1 MIPSKLK
8 SPPKYFARGMSAIGG
23 MLLLS
28 SCSSAP
34 DVTQTLNPG
43 SWVGGWFETE
53 QASAAERERTAIPG
67 EDEDYRRLTIAEQ
80 PFSGDIRRDYEG
92 VVNAL
97 VADRR
102 LASYTDQ
109 EIRKTVPPVS
119 RVPVSDRGGD
129 SLDLPDDGG
138 AAEALANQLPDS
150 QRPDN
155 SVENIPSSG
164 EISEDSAIER
174 AQSEDGV
181 QQAAR
186 ATPSDQASEPENSR
200 GSSQPV
206 RSQTRDSQTRD
217 SDFAVLT
224 NRSLPQV
231 EALGTPR
238 LAIGN
243 NGRLLATLFY
253 PQNTIELPSED
264 NEIFDE
270 IIRFYQDYEVSQLY
284 IIGHAS
290 QSDAEGFTS
299 GMLSTYKLALD
310 RAIQVGERL
319 IARGLSRDTIQIDGR
334 GANQPLY
341 SEATPNGAIGN
352 RRVEVYV
359 EF

>member
-8 SPPKYFARGMSAIGG
+8 SPPKYFARWMQAIAGA
-23 MLLLS
+23 LLLS

-119 RVPVSDRGGD
+119 RVPVSDSGGA

-138 AAEALANQLPDS
+138 AAEALANQLPDR
-150 QRPDN
+150 QA
-155 SVENIPSSG
+155 ENIPSSG
-164 EISEDSAIER
+164 ESSEGSAIER
-174 AQSEDGV
+174 D
-181 QQAAR
+181 QQTAGLA
-186 ATPSDQASEPENSR
+186 PSDQASAPESNR
-200 GSSQPV
+200 GSSQAA
-206 RSQTRDSQTRD
+206 RSQTRD

-224 NRSLPQV
+224 NRNLPPV

>member
-8 SPPKYFARGMSAIGG
+8 SPPKYFPFWMWAIAGV
-23 MLLLS
+23 LLLS
-28 SCSSAP
+28 GCSSAP
-34 DVTQTLNPG
+34 DVAQTLNPG

-67 EDEDYRRLTIAEQ
+67 EDADYRRLTIAEQ
-80 PFSGDIRRDYEG
+80 PFSGDVRRDYEG

-97 VADRR
+97 VADKR

-119 RVPVSDRGGD
+119 RVPGSDREGD

-138 AAEALANQLPDS
+138 KAEALANQLPDS
-150 QRPDN
+150 QLPDAGD
-155 SVENIPSSG
+155 ENIEATDQTGQSG
-164 EISEDSAIER
+164 DR
-174 AQSEDGV
+174 D

-186 ATPSDQASEPENSR
+186 ATPSDQATEPENSR
-200 GSSQPV
+200 DSSQNS
-206 RSQTRDSQTRD
+206 RSQTRD

>member
-8 SPPKYFARGMSAIGG
+8 SPPKYFARGMSAIASA
-23 MLLLS
+23 LLLS

-138 AAEALANQLPDS
+138 AAEALANQLPD
-150 QRPDN
+150 N
-155 SVENIPSSG
+155 SAENIPLSG
-164 EISEDSAIER
+164 ESSEDSAVER
-174 AQSEDGV
+174 APSEDGT

-200 GSSQPV
+200 DTSQNS
-206 RSQTRDSQTRD
+206 RSQTRD

>member
-1 MIPSKLK
+1 
-8 SPPKYFARGMSAIGG
+8 MSAICG

-34 DVTQTLNPG
+34 DSAQPLNPG

-80 PFSGDIRRDYEG
+80 PFSGDVRRDYEG

-119 RVPVSDRGGD
+119 RLAVSDRGDD

-150 QRPDN
+150 Q
-155 SVENIPSSG
+155 VENISS
-164 EISEDSAIER
+164 S
-174 AQSEDGV
+174 DGGD
-181 QQAAR
+181 QQTAR
-186 ATPSDQASEPENSR
+186 ATPSDQASAPETNRNTSQNSR
-200 GSSQPV
+200 
-206 RSQTRDSQTRD
+206 SQTRD

-231 EALGTPR
+231 EA
-238 LAIGN
+238 
-243 NGRLLATLFY
+243 
-253 PQNTIELPSED
+253 
-264 NEIFDE
+264 
-270 IIRFYQDYEVSQLY
+270 
-284 IIGHAS
+284 
-290 QSDAEGFTS
+290 
-299 GMLSTYKLALD
+299 
-310 RAIQVGERL
+310 
-319 IARGLSRDTIQIDGR
+319 
-334 GANQPLY
+334 
-341 SEATPNGAIGN
+341 
-352 RRVEVYV
+352 
-359 EF
+359 

>member
-8 SPPKYFARGMSAIGG
+8 SPPKYFARGMSAIAGA
-23 MLLLS
+23 LLLS

-138 AAEALANQLPDS
+138 AAEALANQLPD
-150 QRPDN
+150 N
-155 SVENIPSSG
+155 SAENIPLSG
-164 EISEDSAIER
+164 ESSEDSAVER
-174 AQSEDGV
+174 APSEGGT

-200 GSSQPV
+200 DTSQNS
-206 RSQTRDSQTRD
+206 RSQTRD

>member
-138 AAEALANQLPDS
+138 AAEALANQLPDR
-150 QRPDN
+150 QA
-155 SVENIPSSG
+155 ENIPSSG
-164 EISEDSAIER
+164 ESSEGSAIER
-174 AQSEDGV
+174 D
-181 QQAAR
+181 QQTAGLA
-186 ATPSDQASEPENSR
+186 PSDQASEPDNSR
-200 GSSQPV
+200 DTSQNN
-206 RSQTRDSQTRD
+206 RSQTRD

-224 NRSLPQV
+224 NRNLPQV

-253 PQNTIELPSED
+253 PQNTIELPAED